1 MQLQTAKITLGN
13 TEYTIQAAGHRRA
26 SGWKKAFFA
35 ELYEPITENLT
46 ALNNVNE
53 TPLTLADIPKFTPL
67 AQSFL
72 VDMIDAVCA
81 LLVGYSPVLE
91 AAREDIE
98 ETASDAQIL
107 DAFVEVLKLANPLP
121 PGLLGVLNGLALSG
135 ILTNSPALNGVSS
148 PAKVTT

>member
-1 MQLQTAKITLGN
+1 MQLQTAKITLGS

-26 SGWKKAFFA
+26 RGWKKAFFA

-46 ALNNVNE
+46 TLNNVDE
-53 TPLTLADIPKFTPL
+53 TPLTLADIPRYTPL
-67 AQSFL
+67 AQEL
-72 VDMIDAVCA
+72 LIGTIDAVCA
-81 LLVGYSPVLE
+81 LLIGYSPVLE

-121 PGLLGVLNGLALSG
+121 PGLFGGLNGLALSG
-135 ILTNSPALNGVSS
+135 ILTSSPALNGISN